1 MAPKKTKKAK
11 AATKTE
17 EAPPEAASNG
27 VPVENN
33 EAEKPV
39 KETGKKS
46 KREATKNGPSNDE
59 EISPS
64 KKRKSAS
71 TNNST
76 DDSRGSI
83 KLRARKPPP
92 PPATPKTPDK
102 KSAAKKSAK
111 KTPAKKVAKS
121 KTTVKSP
128 AKKTSQYEVDA
139 IIDVRESKKGRKE
152 YLVRWK
158 GYGPSD
164 DTWEPERN
172 LKCPTLLQQFKEKKD
187 AD

>member
-1 MAPKKTKKAK
+1 MAPKKNKKN
-11 AATKTE
+11 KTPKNE
-17 EAPPEAASNG
+17 EVPPEGASNG
-27 VPVENN
+27 EAVENSDN
-33 EAEKPV
+33 EKTV

-46 KREATKNGPSNDE
+46 KREATKNGPSNNDE

-92 PPATPKTPDK
+92 PPVTKTPDK
-102 KSAAKKSAK
+102 KASAK
-111 KTPAKKVAKS
+111 KPVKKIPAKKVAKS
-121 KTTVKSP
+121 KTPVKSS